1 MLKEQTLK
9 EFLKG
14 TRNNY
19 YIAISY
25 GGDDVF
31 TGTYKELK
39 ASAFFKENVNSI
51 VESWDVT
58 PMADDTLEIGILINW
73 RP

>member
-19 YIAISY
+19 HIEITAGSN
-25 GGDDVF
+25 DNVVF
-31 TGTYKELK
+31 AGTYKELK
-39 ASAFFKENVNSI
+39 ASVFFKENYNKI
-51 VESWDVT
+51 VTSWDVVE
-58 PMADDTLEIGILINW
+58 MSDSTLDIGIMI
-73 RP
+73 